1 MDIGWRKMAG
11 GAAFALFLWAIQPA
25 AGTLELDRA
34 QLLSGELWRIWTG
47 HLVHAN
53 AEHFWI
59 NILSALI
66 IYYLFFTTI
75 RLWELLVSSI
85 LFGAGISVSLVYIES
100 GLAWYSGLSG
110 LLHALVVYFAIRL
123 ARESCNVYLVGAGL
137 VWLKVLVETSRV
149 NLGYEY
155 YMGDMMIVT
164 EAHLLG
170 VLIGTSAAIITSAA
184 AWSLQWAKSN
194 QRRLSTMNGSA

>member
-11 GAAFALFLWAIQPA
+11 GAAFALFLWALQSYSGA
-25 AGTLELDRA
+25 LELDRQQVLA
-34 QLLSGELWRIWTG
+34 GQIWRIWTG
-47 HLVHAN
+47 HLVHSSVL
-53 AEHFWI
+53 HYSL
-59 NILSALI
+59 NIAAALV
-66 IYYLFFTTI
+66 IYFVFFSTI

-85 LFGAGISVSLVYIES
+85 LFGAGISVALVYIES

-123 ARESCNVYLVGAGL
+123 PRESCNLYWIGAGL

-164 EAHLLG
+164 EAHLFG

-194 QRRLSTMNGSA
+194 